1 MKAITLTVWIVAHIL
16 AGAAFAAEEE
26 DGIHQATARL
36 VLPALGKPRVMSLR
50 DAIVYARQYHPSL
63 QSALARVAAAQADSR
78 VRRAQ
83 WLPNLGAVAEV
94 FEGTSNNSTAS
105 YLATSE
111 VFLPRIGAT
120 SVNTTV
126 WSPSPST
133 LAAVDASQVLFD
145 FGRIGAQVGAADAA
159 VTVEKLNAVSERL
172 RLDLLVKDAYFA
184 VLGARAILRAAEDA
198 FSRSQVHR
206 NMARAGVQNG
216 LRAPIELTR
225 AEADLTRFD
234 VARVRAA
241 GSLEEAQVVYAA
253 AVGVPDPMLDAD
265 QGFPQEDPPP
275 LPEVVRDVARRDFEI
290 RVAQARVGLQVATT
304 QALGALTRPELLLTG
319 SLSGRAGGAAGT
331 TGPTLAMD
339 GWLPQVPNWDL
350 GLVLRWPLY
359 DPVLRALRDASAT
372 RENVARADLALT
384 VQTEVAA
391 IRNAYVSLDVARA
404 ALVSLNK
411 AAEAARANY
420 AQAEARFKAGLGTS
434 VELAD
439 GEALRTDAE
448 IQVAVG
454 EFSVARARAIVARLI
469 AEEL

>member
-1 MKAITLTVWIVAHIL
+1 MKAIVLIAWI
-16 AGAAFAAEEE
+16 AAFLLAEGADAVGEE
-26 DGIHQATARL
+26 GSIHDVGAGP
-36 VLPALGKPRVMSLR
+36 VLPASGKPRVMSLP
-50 DAIVYARQYHPSL
+50 DAIAYARQYHPSL
-63 QSALARVAAAQADSR
+63 QSALARVTAAQADAR
-78 VRRAQ
+78 VPRAQ

-94 FEGTSNNSTAS
+94 LEGTTNNSTAS
-105 YLATSE
+105 YVGVSD
-111 VFLPRIGAT
+111 VPLPRIGAT
-120 SVNTTV
+120 PVNSTV
-126 WSPSPST
+126 WSPSPSS
-133 LAAVDASQVLFD
+133 LAAVGASQEIFD
-145 FGRIGAQVGAADAA
+145 FGRIGAQAGVADAA

-198 FSRSQVHR
+198 FSRSKVHR
-206 NMARAGVQNG
+206 DMAQAGVQNG

-253 AVGVPDPMLDAD
+253 AVGVPDPVLDAD
-265 QGFPQEDPPP
+265 QGFPQSDPPP
-275 LPEVVRDVARRDFEI
+275 LPEVMRDVARRDSEI
-290 RVAQARVGLQVATT
+290 RVAQAKVGLQTATT

-339 GWLPQVPNWDL
+339 GWLPQIPNWDL

-359 DPVLRALRDASAT
+359 DPVLGALRDASAR
-372 RENVARADLALT
+372 RENVARADLAVT
-384 VQTEVAA
+384 VQAEVAA
-391 IRNAYVSLDVARA
+391 IRNAYVALDVARA
-404 ALVSLNK
+404 ALVSLYK

-420 AQAEARFKAGLGTS
+420 VQAEARFKAGLGTS

-454 EFSVARARAIVARLI
+454 EFQVARSRAIVARLI
-469 AEEL
+469 AEES

>member
-1 MKAITLTVWIVAHIL
+1 MKAIVLIAWIAASFL
-16 AGAAFAAEEE
+16 AESGHAAGEKGSIHDVGA
-26 DGIHQATARL
+26 GP
-36 VLPALGKPRVMSLR
+36 VLPASGKPRVMSLP
-50 DAIVYARQYHPSL
+50 DAIAYARQYHPSL
-63 QSALARVAAAQADSR
+63 QSALARVTAAQADAR
-78 VRRAQ
+78 VPRAQ

-94 FEGTSNNSTAS
+94 LEGTSNNSTAS
-105 YLATSE
+105 YVATSG
-111 VFLPRIGAT
+111 VPLPRIGAT
-120 SVNTTV
+120 SVNSTG
-126 WSPSPST
+126 WSPSPSS
-133 LAAVDASQVLFD
+133 LAAVGASQELFD
-145 FGRIGAQVGAADAA
+145 FGCIGAQAGAADAA
-159 VTVEKLNAVSERL
+159 ITVEKLNAVSERL
-172 RLDLLVKDAYFA
+172 RLELLVKDAYFA

-198 FSRSQVHR
+198 FSRLRIHR
-206 NMARAGVQNG
+206 DMAQAGVQNG

-253 AVGVPDPMLDAD
+253 AVGVPDPVLDAD
-265 QGFPQEDPPP
+265 QGSPQADPPP
-275 LPEVVRDVARRDFEI
+275 LPEVLRDVSQRDSEI
-290 RVAQARVGLQVATT
+290 RVAQARVGLQAATT
-304 QALGALTRPELLLTG
+304 EALGVLTRPDVSLTG
-319 SLSGRAGGAAGT
+319 SLSGRAGGAEGT
-331 TGPTLAMD
+331 TGQALTLD
-339 GWLPQVPNWDL
+339 GGLPQVPNWDI

-359 DPVLRALRDASAT
+359 DPVLAALRDASAT
-372 RENVARADLALT
+372 REKVARADLAVT
-384 VQTEVAA
+384 VQAEVAA

-420 AQAEARFKAGLGTS
+420 AQADARFKAGLGTS

-454 EFSVARARAIVARLI
+454 EFQVARARAIVARLI